1 MKQASA
7 HHPLLCTG
15 KGERMQEPETIQQ
28 MLALHDQGWGTKR
41 IAKELEVA
49 RNTVKRY
56 LAAGGYL
63 PYQSS
68 ARPGK
73 LAGLEA
79 WLKEQFLQHRG
90 NCDVVRQ
97 ELARVHGRRV
107 SLRTVERAC
116 RPHRAE
122 LAARSRATLRF
133 ETPPGKQMQIDF
145 GVATVEIG
153 GEKMAVHLFVATLGH
168 SRLGF
173 VAAFSHE
180 RQSAWFAGMEGAFA
194 HYGGIPREVLMD
206 NAKPLVDRHNVQTRE
221 VIFNER
227 LHAFA
232 RHWGFT
238 PKACAPYRPRTK
250 GKDEN
255 GVGYAKKNALAGRVF
270 ASWAALEAHL
280 AQWQREVADLRCH
293 GSTGEAPR
301 ARFEREERPA
311 LAPLNG
317 RPPYTQA
324 RELHR
329 IVNSEACVEVDTHR
343 YSVPWRLIGESVS
356 VRLEGEGL
364 MVSHSGRE
372 VARHAVLQGIRG
384 RCIDPAHFDGLVG
397 RAFAPQGRPAHPMPA
412 SPEARRPLDS
422 ELARPLAEYEA
433 LTGGAF

>member
-7 HHPLLCTG
+7 HHPLLCAG

-153 GEKMAVHLFVATLGH
+153 GEKMPVHLFVATLGH

-280 AQWQREVADLRCH
+280 TQWQREVADLRCH

-364 MVSHSGRE
+364 LVSHAGRE
-372 VARHAVLQGIRG
+372 VARHAVLQGTRG

-397 RAFAPQGRPAHPMPA
+397 RAFAPQARPAHPMPA
-412 SPEARRPLDS
+412 SPEALRPLDS

>member
-1 MKQASA
+1 
-7 HHPLLCTG
+7 
-15 KGERMQEPETIQQ
+15 MQEPETIQQ
-28 MLALHDQGWGTKR
+28 MLALHTLGWGTKR

-56 LAAGGYL
+56 LAAGGYV
-63 PYQSS
+63 PYQSPKRLS
-68 ARPGK
+68 K
-73 LAGLEA
+73 LDGLDD

-97 ELARVHGRRV
+97 ELARVHGKLV

-122 LAARSRATLRF
+122 LAARARATLRF

-145 GVATVEIG
+145 GVAIVEIG
-153 GEKMAVHLFVATLGH
+153 GEKTPVHLFVATLGY
-168 SRLGF
+168 SRLGY
-173 VAAFSHE
+173 VAAFTHE
-180 RQSAWFAGMEGAFA
+180 RQSAWFAGMEGAFS
-194 HYGGIPREVLMD
+194 HYSGIPREVLMD
-206 NAKPLVDRHNVQTRE
+206 NAKPLVDSHNVQTRE
-221 VIFNER
+221 VVFNER

-255 GVGYAKKNALAGRVF
+255 GVGYAKKNALAGRTF
-270 ASWAALEAHL
+270 TSWAELEAHL
-280 AQWQREVADLRCH
+280 AQWQREVADVRTH

-301 ARFEREERPA
+301 TRFEREERAA

-329 IVNSEACVEVDTHR
+329 VVNSEACVEVDTHR
-343 YSVPWRLIGESVS
+343 YSVPWRLIGESVT
-356 VRLEGEGL
+356 VRVEGEGL
-364 MVSHSGRE
+364 VVSHAGRE
-372 VARHAVLQGIRG
+372 VARHEVLQGTRD
-384 RCIDPAHFDGLVG
+384 RSIDPAHFDGLVG
-397 RAFAPQGRPAHPMPA
+397 RAFTPRDQPANPVPAAPEMRA
-412 SPEARRPLDS
+412 PLDG

-433 LTGGAF
+433 ITGGAF

>member
-1 MKQASA
+1 
-7 HHPLLCTG
+7 
-15 KGERMQEPETIQQ
+15 MQEPETIQQ
-28 MLALHDQGWGTKR
+28 MLALHALGWGTKR
-41 IAKELEVA
+41 IAGELGVA

-56 LAAGGYL
+56 LAAGGYV
-63 PYQSS
+63 PYQSPT
-68 ARPGK
+68 RPGK
-73 LAGLEA
+73 LAGLED

-97 ELARVHGRRV
+97 ELARVHGRLA

-116 RPHRAE
+116 RPYRAE
-122 LAARSRATLRF
+122 LAARARATLRF

-153 GEKMAVHLFVATLGH
+153 GEKELVHLFVATLGH
-168 SRLGF
+168 SRLGY

-206 NAKPLVDRHNVQTRE
+206 NARPLVDRHDIQTRE
-221 VIFNER
+221 VVFNER
-227 LHAFA
+227 LTAFA

-255 GVGYAKKNALAGRVF
+255 GVGYAKKNALAGRTF

-280 AQWQREVADLRCH
+280 AQWQREVADVRCH

-301 ARFEREERPA
+301 TRFEREERTV

-317 RPPYTQA
+317 RPPYAQA
-324 RELHR
+324 RELR
-329 IVNSEACVEVDTHR
+329 RLVNSEACVEVDTHR
-343 YSVPWRLIGESVS
+343 YSVPWRLIGEEVT
-356 VRLEGEGL
+356 VRVEGESL
-364 MVSHSGRE
+364 AVSHAGRI
-372 VARHAVLQGIRG
+372 VAHHEVLQGTRG
-384 RCIDPAHFDGLVG
+384 RSIEPAHFDGLVG
-397 RAFAPQGRPAHPMPA
+397 RAFAPRGQPANREPA
-412 SPEARRPLDS
+412 APEARIPLGG
-422 ELARPLAEYEA
+422 ELARPLEEYEA
-433 LTGGAF
+433 ITGGAF